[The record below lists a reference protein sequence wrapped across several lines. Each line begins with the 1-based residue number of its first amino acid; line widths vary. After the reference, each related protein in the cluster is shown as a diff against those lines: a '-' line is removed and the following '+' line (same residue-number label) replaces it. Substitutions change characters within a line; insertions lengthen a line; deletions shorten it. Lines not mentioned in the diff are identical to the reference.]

1 MGQPKAPTVEYKT
14 PKPAIINEQV
24 KPSTLAGQG
33 AFLENT
39 YFNLNSA
46 LAARNAAADSLLG
59 RATTPTVDEK
69 GEVIPTNRAFVPFDV
84 GNFIDPAKN
93 TYLAAEIA
101 ENKEMDRKRRR
112 EERIAARREQMD
124 DEMNNI
130 FGMPR
135 ASYLAAMNRVAN
147 QGRST

>member
-1 MGQPKAPTVEYKT
+1 MGQPKPPTTEI
-14 PKPAIINEQV
+14 KPQKPILVNELV
-24 KPSTLAGQG
+24 KPSTTYGQG
-33 AFLENT
+33 QFLENT

-59 RATTPTVDEK
+59 RPTIPTVDEK

-84 GNFIDPAKN
+84 GNFLDPGKN
-93 TYLAAEIA
+93 PYLASELA

-112 EERIAARREQMD
+112 EERIAARRERMD

-130 FGMPR
+130 FGMSR
-135 ASYLAAMNRVAN
+135 AGYLAAMNRVAN